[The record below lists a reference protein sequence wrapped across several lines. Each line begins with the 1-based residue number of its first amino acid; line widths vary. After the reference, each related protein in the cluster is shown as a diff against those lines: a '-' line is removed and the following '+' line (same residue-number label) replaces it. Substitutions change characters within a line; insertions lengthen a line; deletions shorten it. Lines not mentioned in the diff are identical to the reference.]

1 LSFTKATFATYVE
14 NKKINCGIINFEEAE
29 DSNSKIIKANRIVG
43 GWVAEE
49 HSFPFMVAVERL
61 TSSSKVFA
69 CGATLIQPEPGNGT
83 KIVLTAAH
91 CIFSQI
97 MKGAVHP
104 QNFVVSA
111 GIHNLYKQNEE
122 KNRQTVRVRNYLCHD
137 FSFAKQRNDIALLFL
152 DDWIIYNK
160 HILPI
165 CTAKADQAVPDDS
178 ICFTAGWGK
187 TESAHVSDVLRI
199 VDVTF
204 FPEQTCITNPSSP
217 FDKETMICTA
227 GYPRKSGTCMGD
239 SGGPLV
245 CFVNEKFVQFGIVSW
260 GYKCGDIT
268 VFTKLSR
275 FSSWLEESMNDKE
288 NYNPPVPSFPV
299 FPSKIHAMQQM
310 KASFPPLWTFRK
322 PAYLIPNSPSIS
334 RILYAMSFIII
345 ISVILFEIS
354 SAMCVEIDCGL
365 ITVEQSPK
373 NRNENSNRII
383 GGWTAEPHTFP
394 WIVKLEKV
402 QNFQRKFL
410 CGGTLIQP
418 KKSNGTNFVLTAAHC
433 TGSLIL
439 NQHFHPHELLA
450 TVGIHD
456 ELKINNP
463 HERTVRVKSYL
474 HHNYNGKTLKND
486 IALLLL
492 DEWITYNEHVL
503 PICLA
508 KYEEQPLT
516 NSICFSAGWGK
527 TEDNLP
533 SKELRIVDLVF
544 QSKEVCMPY
553 SHSLFDEKTMLCTT
567 GQNNKSGVCMG
578 DSGGPLVCY
587 YKNKF
592 VQFGVVSWGY
602 QCGEISVFTKVSHY
616 FHWLKNVMQNPATFP
631 NIIHQ
636 PMPATN
642 FHSATYPTIFPSFPS
657 LWIPFRPLFPISVA
671 DRLLEFLEYKLPHIR
686 KSKLPHSNTLFRK
699 HSKVFFSLSSRCFS
713 RKSMK
718 KASDRALDSAVYMWS
733 LQKRALDQPISI
745 GVDFRKYIASTNRD
759 PQKPSVRIIGSSP
772 DPTNEIVE
780 PIRNR
785 AHCLGLK
792 WEHSWSNCSLFWCPL
807 HFGRYSLILA
817 RGCLSFLCTACLHHA
832 RDYLSN
838 SMLNE
843 SAKFI
848 KHRNDNIIQ
857 SPEDKRSY
865 RGLEL
870 NNGLKVLLISDP
882 KTDKAAAS
890 LDVSAGHMMDP
901 WNMPGLAHFCE
912 HMLFLGTKK
921 YPKDNEYQSYLVAH
935 GGNSNAYTSTD
946 HTNYHFDVAPEFLG
960 GALDRFAQFFIE
972 PLFTVNATEREVNAV
987 DSEMRGNLQSDSWR
1001 DYQLERHLS
1010 NPKHD
1015 YNKFGTGTRKTLLDD
1030 VLARGDD
1037 PREALL
1043 QFYQNHYSANL
1054 MALCIMG
1061 KESLDELQA
1070 AYVPTFASIENKK
1083 LEKIVWK
1090 EHPYTATELGY
1101 RVNVVPVKD
1110 LRSINFCFPLP
1121 DLQEYYTSNPG
1132 HYIGH
1137 LLGHEASGSLL
1148 SELKKH
1154 GWVNTLTAGPRTAAR
1169 GFWFFNIDVEV
1180 TESGLRHVDD
1190 IAQLVF
1196 EYISLVR
1203 NEGVQEWIHRE
1214 CENLNKIEFRFKDKE
1229 QPMNLTT
1236 YLASALQL
1244 YPMEDVMFGPY
1255 RMDHYKPELVY
1266 MVLDQLRPDNMLM
1279 TVTSKSFCN
1288 AVNSA
1293 EPWYGTCYRKKPLG
1307 KEFLERCQGNG
1318 GADGSSKFKLP
1329 DPNAFIPTDFTLA
1342 DCTQP
1347 TKLPRLL
1354 TGEPGDEDPMARVW
1368 YKKDDEFL
1376 TPKTVVR
1383 LLLRSPLT
1391 NSSPGRMVE
1400 AHLYSELVFDALNEH
1415 AYNAM
1420 LAGLKY
1426 SVVSTLDGMQIN
1438 VSGYSEKL
1446 PVLLSSIVDKMLSL
1460 KVEPTTFDRLKE
1472 RFIRRLRNFDMEP
1485 PYQQSMY
1492 YSTLLLSDRTWSK
1505 KELLREAVGLKI
1517 EMIDDFKRILFSEMH
1532 IEALVFG
1539 NASEQN
1545 ARDILNQTKS
1555 AILEK
1560 MHPKPLLA
1568 SQVTRNREVK
1578 LQKGKTFV
1586 FEAQN
1591 TVHPNS
1597 AIEIILQVGLQESR
1611 LNMLLELLV
1620 QILNEPCFHQL
1631 RTVEQ
1636 LGYIVFGGLR
1646 RANDTQGLHII
1657 VQSEESPA
1665 YLDERIEAFLFQL
1678 LVSEDIKNM
1687 PSEEF
1692 EEHRAAL
1699 TSKRLEKPKKL
1710 VSAASK
1716 CWSEISSEQ
1725 YNFERDEKEVNILQ
1739 TITKEELIEF
1749 YKQHIAADAPKRR
1762 KLSTQ
1767 VYSNNFEIN
1776 SIRTKRSVVE
1786 DQGKLE
1792 KIKNLIDFK
1801 KNLPLFPRM
1810 KPEMEVPQIGVL
1822 STEGI

>member
-1 LSFTKATFATYVE
+1 MREIENRDIRNHFIKIMLLATYVKNE
-14 NKKINCGIINFEEAE
+14 KINCGIINFEEA
-29 DSNSKIIKANRIVG
+29 DSKIIKANRIVG

-97 MKGAVHP
+97 MNGAVHP

-122 KNRQTVRVRNYLCHD
+122 NRQTVRVRNYLCHD
-137 FSFAKQRNDIALLFL
+137 FSFSTQRNDIALLFL

-187 TESAHVSDVLRI
+187 TESAHLSDVLRI

-204 FPEQTCITNPSSP
+204 YPEQTCTNNPSSP
-217 FDKETMICTA
+217 FDKKTMICTA
-227 GYPRKSGTCMGD
+227 GYPKKSGTCMGD

-245 CFVNEKFVQFGIVSW
+245 CFVDEKFVQFGIVSW
-260 GYKCGDIT
+260 GYRCGDIA
-268 VFTKLSR
+268 VFTKLSQ

-288 NYNPPVPSFPV
+288 NHNPPVLSFPV

-310 KASFPPLWTFRK
+310 KASFPLLWTFQK
-322 PAYLIPNSPSIS
+322 PAHFILNSPSIS
-334 RILYAMSFIII
+334 RILYVKVMPFIVI
-345 ISVILFEIS
+345 ISVMLFEIS
-354 SAMCVEIDCGL
+354 SVMCVEIDCGL
-365 ITVEQSPK
+365 ITVEHSPK
-373 NRNENSNRII
+373 NRNKNSNRIT

-394 WIVKLEKV
+394 WIVKLEKIE
-402 QNFQRKFL
+402 NFQRKFL

-439 NQHFHPHELLA
+439 NQHFRPHELLA

-463 HERTVRVKSYL
+463 HERTVRVRSYL
-474 HHNYNGKTLKND
+474 HNNYNKKTLKND

-492 DEWITYNEHVL
+492 DEWITYNDHVL

-553 SHSLFDEKTMLCTT
+553 PHSLFDRKTMLCTI

-616 FHWLKNVMQNPATFP
+616 FYWLKNIMENPEKFP

-636 PMPATN
+636 PMPKTN
-642 FHSATYPTIFPSFPS
+642 FHIASYPTVFSPFPS
-657 LWIPFRPLFPISVA
+657 LWIPFRPSFPI
-671 DRLLEFLEYKLPHIR
+671 
-686 KSKLPHSNTLFRK
+686 LPHSNTLFRK
-699 HSKVFFSLSSRCFS
+699 HSKVFFSLSR
-713 RKSMK
+713 SM
-718 KASDRALDSAVYMWS
+718 
-733 LQKRALDQPISI
+733 
-745 GVDFRKYIASTNRD
+745 
-759 PQKPSVRIIGSSP
+759 
-772 DPTNEIVE
+772 
-780 PIRNR
+780 
-785 AHCLGLK
+785 
-792 WEHSWSNCSLFWCPL
+792 
-807 HFGRYSLILA
+807 
-817 RGCLSFLCTACLHHA
+817 
-832 RDYLSN
+832 

-848 KHRNDNIIQ
+848 KHRNDNLIK

-882 KTDKAAAS
+882 TADKAAAS

-901 WNMPGLAHFCE
+901 SDMPGLAHFCE

-946 HTNYHFDVAPEFLG
+946 HTNYHFDVTPEFLG

-972 PLFTVNATEREVNAV
+972 PLFTVDATEREVNAV

-1030 VLARGDD
+1030 VLSRGED

-1043 QFYQNHYSANL
+1043 KFYQNHYSANL

-1090 EHPYTATELGY
+1090 EHPFTAKELGF
-1101 RVNVVPVKD
+1101 RVDVVPVKD

-1121 DLQEYYTSNPG
+1121 DLHEHYTSNPG

-1137 LLGHEASGSLL
+1137 LLGHEASG
-1148 SELKKH
+1148 
-1154 GWVNTLTAGPRTAAR
+1154 
-1169 GFWFFNIDVEV
+1169 I
-1180 TESGLRHVDD
+1180 TESGLEHVDD

-1203 NEGVQEWIHRE
+1203 TEGVQEWIHRE
-1214 CENLNKIEFRFKDKE
+1214 CEDLNKIEFRFKDKE

-1244 YPMEDVMFGPY
+1244 YPMQDVMFGPF
-1255 RMDHYKPELVY
+1255 RMDQYRPELVH

-1279 TVTSKSFCN
+1279 TVTSKSFDN
-1288 AVNSA
+1288 VVDSV
-1293 EPWYGTCYRKKPLG
+1293 EPWYGTRYRKQPLDG
-1307 KEFLERCQGNG
+1307 QFLQRCHCSG
-1318 GADGSSKFKLP
+1318 GGSSKFKLP
-1329 DPNAFIPTDFTLA
+1329 DRNAFIPTDFTLA
-1342 DCTQP
+1342 NCAQQ

-1354 TGEPGDEDPMARVW
+1354 TGEQGDEDPMARVW

-1383 LLLRSPLT
+1383 LLMRSPLA

-1400 AHLYSELVFDALNEH
+1400 AQLYSELVFDALNEH

-1426 SVVSTLDGMQIN
+1426 SVVSTTIGMQVS

-1446 PVLLSSIVDKMLSL
+1446 PVLLSSIIDKMLSL
-1460 KVEPTTFDRLKE
+1460 EVEPSTFDRLKE
-1472 RFIRRLRNFDMEP
+1472 RFIRRLRNFDMES
-1485 PYQQSMY
+1485 PYQHSMY
-1492 YSTLLLSDRTWSK
+1492 YSTLLLSDRIWSK
-1505 KELLREAVGLKI
+1505 KELLREAIDLKI
-1517 EMIDDFKRILFSEMH
+1517 EMIDEFKRELFKEMH

-1545 ARDILNQTKS
+1545 ARDILSQTRN
-1555 AILEK
+1555 AILQK
-1560 MHPKPLLA
+1560 MQPKPLLA
-1568 SQVTRNREVK
+1568 SQVVRNREVK
-1578 LQKGKTFV
+1578 LPKGKTFV
-1586 FEAQN
+1586 FEEQN

-1597 AIEIILQVGLQESR
+1597 AIEMVLQVGLQESR

-1646 RANDTQGLHII
+1646 RANDTQALHII
-1657 VQSEESPA
+1657 VQSEKSPT
-1665 YLDERIEAFLFQL
+1665 YLDERIEAFLSQL
-1678 LVSEDIKNM
+1678 LEDIKNM

-1699 TSKRLEKPKKL
+1699 TAKRLEKPKKL

-1716 CWSEISSEQ
+1716 VWSEISSEQ
-1725 YNFERDEKEVNILQ
+1725 YNFERDQKEVDILK

-1749 YKQHIAADAPKRR
+1749 YKQHIVADAPKRR

-1767 VYSNNFEIN
+1767 IYSKTFEIS
-1776 SIRTKRSVVE
+1776 SIRAKRSVE
-1786 DQGKLE
+1786 DQTGKVE
-1792 KIKNLIDFK
+1792 KIKNLSDFK
-1801 KNLPLFPRM
+1801 NNLPLFPRM

-1822 STEGI
+1822 PTEGI

>member
-1 LSFTKATFATYVE
+1 ML
-14 NKKINCGIINFEEAE
+14 INHAL
-29 DSNSKIIKANRIVG
+29 KYT
-43 GWVAEE
+43 E
-49 HSFPFMVAVERL
+49 H
-61 TSSSKVFA
+61 
-69 CGATLIQPEPGNGT
+69 
-83 KIVLTAAH
+83 
-91 CIFSQI
+91 
-97 MKGAVHP
+97 
-104 QNFVVSA
+104 
-111 GIHNLYKQNEE
+111 
-122 KNRQTVRVRNYLCHD
+122 
-137 FSFAKQRNDIALLFL
+137 
-152 DDWIIYNK
+152 
-160 HILPI
+160 
-165 CTAKADQAVPDDS
+165 
-178 ICFTAGWGK
+178 
-187 TESAHVSDVLRI
+187 
-199 VDVTF
+199 
-204 FPEQTCITNPSSP
+204 
-217 FDKETMICTA
+217 
-227 GYPRKSGTCMGD
+227 
-239 SGGPLV
+239 
-245 CFVNEKFVQFGIVSW
+245 
-260 GYKCGDIT
+260 
-268 VFTKLSR
+268 
-275 FSSWLEESMNDKE
+275 
-288 NYNPPVPSFPV
+288 
-299 FPSKIHAMQQM
+299 
-310 KASFPPLWTFRK
+310 
-322 PAYLIPNSPSIS
+322 
-334 RILYAMSFIII
+334 
-345 ISVILFEIS
+345 
-354 SAMCVEIDCGL
+354 
-365 ITVEQSPK
+365 
-373 NRNENSNRII
+373 
-383 GGWTAEPHTFP
+383 
-394 WIVKLEKV
+394 
-402 QNFQRKFL
+402 
-410 CGGTLIQP
+410 
-418 KKSNGTNFVLTAAHC
+418 
-433 TGSLIL
+433 
-439 NQHFHPHELLA
+439 
-450 TVGIHD
+450 
-456 ELKINNP
+456 
-463 HERTVRVKSYL
+463 
-474 HHNYNGKTLKND
+474 
-486 IALLLL
+486 
-492 DEWITYNEHVL
+492 
-503 PICLA
+503 
-508 KYEEQPLT
+508 
-516 NSICFSAGWGK
+516 
-527 TEDNLP
+527 
-533 SKELRIVDLVF
+533 
-544 QSKEVCMPY
+544 
-553 SHSLFDEKTMLCTT
+553 
-567 GQNNKSGVCMG
+567 
-578 DSGGPLVCY
+578 
-587 YKNKF
+587 
-592 VQFGVVSWGY
+592 
-602 QCGEISVFTKVSHY
+602 
-616 FHWLKNVMQNPATFP
+616 
-631 NIIHQ
+631 
-636 PMPATN
+636 
-642 FHSATYPTIFPSFPS
+642 
-657 LWIPFRPLFPISVA
+657 SVA

-759 PQKPSVRIIGSSP
+759 PQKSSVRIIGSSP

-832 RDYLSN
+832 RHYLSLITSKECYDACNFPLVSECINRLLYASCMRMFVINISN

-890 LDVSAGHMMDP
+890 LDVSAGDFAFIFVDHFVLDSLFRNLLGHMMDP

-912 HMLFLGTKK
+912 HMLFLGTKKVLTLYK

-1180 TESGLRHVDD
+1180 TELGLRHVDD

-1505 KELLREAVGLKI
+1505 KELLREAVDLKI

-1597 AIEIILQVGLQESR
+1597 AIEIIFQVGLQESR

-1665 YLDERIEAFLFQL
+1665 YLDERIEAFLSQL
-1678 LVSEDIKNM
+1678 LEDIKNM

>member
-1 LSFTKATFATYVE
+1 
-14 NKKINCGIINFEEAE
+14 
-29 DSNSKIIKANRIVG
+29 
-43 GWVAEE
+43 
-49 HSFPFMVAVERL
+49 MVAVERM

-97 MKGAVHP
+97 MNGAVHP

-111 GIHNLYKQNEE
+111 GVHNLYKQNEE
-122 KNRQTVRVRNYLCHD
+122 NRQTVRVRNYLCHD
-137 FSFAKQRNDIALLFL
+137 FSFSTQRNDIALLFL

-187 TESAHVSDVLRI
+187 TESAHLSDVLRI
-199 VDVTF
+199 VDVSF
-204 FPEQTCITNPSSP
+204 YPEQTCITNPSSP

-227 GYPRKSGTCMGD
+227 GYPKKSGTCMGD

-245 CFVNEKFVQFGIVSW
+245 CFVDEKFVQFGIVSW
-260 GYKCGDIT
+260 GYRCGDIA
-268 VFTKLSR
+268 VFTKLSQ

-288 NYNPPVPSFPV
+288 NYNLPVPNLRV
-299 FPSKIHAMQQM
+299 FPSKAHAMQQM
-310 KASFPPLWTFRK
+310 KASFP
-322 PAYLIPNSPSIS
+322 
-334 RILYAMSFIII
+334 
-345 ISVILFEIS
+345 
-354 SAMCVEIDCGL
+354 
-365 ITVEQSPK
+365 
-373 NRNENSNRII
+373 
-383 GGWTAEPHTFP
+383 
-394 WIVKLEKV
+394 
-402 QNFQRKFL
+402 
-410 CGGTLIQP
+410 
-418 KKSNGTNFVLTAAHC
+418 
-433 TGSLIL
+433 L
-439 NQHFHPHELLA
+439 NQHFRPHELLA

-474 HHNYNGKTLKND
+474 HNNYNEKTLKND

-492 DEWITYNEHVL
+492 DEWITYNDHVL

-508 KYEEQPLT
+508 KYEEQPPT

-544 QSKEVCMPY
+544 QSKEVCMLYP
-553 SHSLFDEKTMLCTT
+553 HSLFDWKTMLCTI
-567 GQNNKSGVCMG
+567 GQNNKSGG

-587 YKNKF
+587 YKNK
-592 VQFGVVSWGY
+592 
-602 QCGEISVFTKVSHY
+602 
-616 FHWLKNVMQNPATFP
+616 
-631 NIIHQ
+631 
-636 PMPATN
+636 
-642 FHSATYPTIFPSFPS
+642 
-657 LWIPFRPLFPISVA
+657 
-671 DRLLEFLEYKLPHIR
+671 
-686 KSKLPHSNTLFRK
+686 
-699 HSKVFFSLSSRCFS
+699 
-713 RKSMK
+713 SM
-718 KASDRALDSAVYMWS
+718 
-733 LQKRALDQPISI
+733 
-745 GVDFRKYIASTNRD
+745 
-759 PQKPSVRIIGSSP
+759 
-772 DPTNEIVE
+772 
-780 PIRNR
+780 
-785 AHCLGLK
+785 
-792 WEHSWSNCSLFWCPL
+792 
-807 HFGRYSLILA
+807 
-817 RGCLSFLCTACLHHA
+817 
-832 RDYLSN
+832 

-848 KHRNDNIIQ
+848 KHRNDNLIK

-882 KTDKAAAS
+882 TADKAAAS

-901 WNMPGLAHFCE
+901 SNMPGLAHFCE

-946 HTNYHFDVAPEFLG
+946 HTNYHFDVTPEFLG

-972 PLFTVNATEREVNAV
+972 PLFTIDATEREVNAV

-1001 DYQLERHLS
+1001 DHQLERHLS

-1030 VLARGDD
+1030 VLSRGED

-1043 QFYQNHYSANL
+1043 KFYQNHYSANL

-1090 EHPYTATELGY
+1090 EHPYTAKELGF
-1101 RVNVVPVKD
+1101 RVDVVPVKD

-1121 DLQEYYTSNPG
+1121 DLQEHYSSNPG

-1137 LLGHEASGSLL
+1137 LLGHEASGSL
-1148 SELKKH
+1148 E
-1154 GWVNTLTAGPRTAAR
+1154 
-1169 GFWFFNIDVEV
+1169 
-1180 TESGLRHVDD
+1180 HVDD

-1196 EYISLVR
+1196 EYINLVR
-1203 NEGVQEWIHRE
+1203 TEGVQEWIHRE
-1214 CENLNKIEFRFKDKE
+1214 CEDLNKIEFRFKDKE

-1244 YPMEDVMFGPY
+1244 YPMQDVMFGPY
-1255 RMDHYKPELVY
+1255 RMDQYRPELVH

-1279 TVTSKSFCN
+1279 TVTSKSFEN
-1288 AVNSA
+1288 VVDSV
-1293 EPWYGTCYRKKPLG
+1293 EPWYGTSYRKQPLDG
-1307 KEFLERCQGNG
+1307 QFLQRCNCSSG
-1318 GADGSSKFKLP
+1318 GSSKFKLP
-1329 DPNAFIPTDFTLA
+1329 DRNAFIPTDFSLA
-1342 DCTQP
+1342 DCAQQ

-1354 TGEPGDEDPMARVW
+1354 TGEQGDEDPMARVW

-1400 AHLYSELVFDALNEH
+1400 AQLYSELVFDALNEH

-1426 SVVSTLDGMQIN
+1426 SVVSTTIGMQVS

-1446 PVLLSSIVDKMLSL
+1446 PVLLSSIIDKMLSL
-1460 KVEPTTFDRLKE
+1460 EVEPSTFDRLKE
-1472 RFIRRLRNFDMEP
+1472 RFIRRLRNFDMES
-1485 PYQQSMY
+1485 PYQHSMY
-1492 YSTLLLSDRTWSK
+1492 YSTLLLSDRIWSK
-1505 KELLREAVGLKI
+1505 KELLREAIGLKI
-1517 EMIDDFKRILFSEMH
+1517 EMIDEFKRELFSEMH

-1545 ARDILNQTKS
+1545 ARDILSQTRS
-1555 AILEK
+1555 AILQK
-1560 MHPKPLLA
+1560 MQPKPLLA
-1568 SQVTRNREVK
+1568 SQVVRNREVK
-1578 LQKGKTFV
+1578 LPKGKTFV

-1597 AIEIILQVGLQESR
+1597 AIEMILQVGLQESR

-1646 RANDTQGLHII
+1646 RANDTQALHII
-1657 VQSEESPA
+1657 VQSEKSPA
-1665 YLDERIEAFLFQL
+1665 YLDERIEAFLSQL
-1678 LVSEDIKNM
+1678 LEDIKNM

-1699 TSKRLEKPKKL
+1699 TAKRLEKPKKL
-1710 VSAASK
+1710 VSAAAK
-1716 CWSEISSEQ
+1716 VWSEISSEQ
-1725 YNFERDEKEVNILQ
+1725 YNFERDQKEVDILK
-1739 TITKEELIEF
+1739 TITKEELIDF
-1749 YKQHIAADAPKRR
+1749 YKQHIVSDAPKRR

-1767 VYSNNFEIN
+1767 IYSKTFEIN
-1776 SIRTKRSVVE
+1776 SIRAKRSVE
-1786 DQGKLE
+1786 DQTGKVE
-1792 KIKNLIDFK
+1792 KIKNLSDFK
-1801 KNLPLFPRM
+1801 NNLPLFPRI

-1822 STEGI
+1822 PTEGI

>member
-1 LSFTKATFATYVE
+1 
-14 NKKINCGIINFEEAE
+14 
-29 DSNSKIIKANRIVG
+29 
-43 GWVAEE
+43 
-49 HSFPFMVAVERL
+49 
-61 TSSSKVFA
+61 
-69 CGATLIQPEPGNGT
+69 
-83 KIVLTAAH
+83 
-91 CIFSQI
+91 
-97 MKGAVHP
+97 
-104 QNFVVSA
+104 
-111 GIHNLYKQNEE
+111 
-122 KNRQTVRVRNYLCHD
+122 
-137 FSFAKQRNDIALLFL
+137 
-152 DDWIIYNK
+152 
-160 HILPI
+160 
-165 CTAKADQAVPDDS
+165 
-178 ICFTAGWGK
+178 
-187 TESAHVSDVLRI
+187 
-199 VDVTF
+199 
-204 FPEQTCITNPSSP
+204 
-217 FDKETMICTA
+217 
-227 GYPRKSGTCMGD
+227 
-239 SGGPLV
+239 
-245 CFVNEKFVQFGIVSW
+245 
-260 GYKCGDIT
+260 
-268 VFTKLSR
+268 
-275 FSSWLEESMNDKE
+275 
-288 NYNPPVPSFPV
+288 
-299 FPSKIHAMQQM
+299 
-310 KASFPPLWTFRK
+310 
-322 PAYLIPNSPSIS
+322 
-334 RILYAMSFIII
+334 
-345 ISVILFEIS
+345 
-354 SAMCVEIDCGL
+354 MCVEIDCGL
-365 ITVEQSPK
+365 ITVEHSPK
-373 NRNENSNRII
+373 NRNKNSNRII

-394 WIVKLEKV
+394 WIVKLEKI

-433 TGSLIL
+433 TGSFIL
-439 NQHFHPHELLA
+439 NQHFRPHELLA

-474 HHNYNGKTLKND
+474 HNNYNEKTLKND

-492 DEWITYNEHVL
+492 DEWITYNDHVL

-508 KYEEQPLT
+508 KYEEQPPT

-544 QSKEVCMPY
+544 QSKEVCMLYP
-553 SHSLFDEKTMLCTT
+553 HSLFDWKTMLCTI
-567 GQNNKSGVCMG
+567 GQNNKSGVCLG

-616 FHWLKNVMQNPATFP
+616 FHWLKNIMENPENFP

-636 PMPATN
+636 PMSITN
-642 FHSATYPTIFPSFPS
+642 IPIASYPTVFSPFPS
-657 LWIPFRPLFPISVA
+657 LWIPFRPLFPIS
-671 DRLLEFLEYKLPHIR
+671 
-686 KSKLPHSNTLFRK
+686 
-699 HSKVFFSLSSRCFS
+699 
-713 RKSMK
+713 M
-718 KASDRALDSAVYMWS
+718 
-733 LQKRALDQPISI
+733 
-745 GVDFRKYIASTNRD
+745 
-759 PQKPSVRIIGSSP
+759 
-772 DPTNEIVE
+772 
-780 PIRNR
+780 
-785 AHCLGLK
+785 
-792 WEHSWSNCSLFWCPL
+792 
-807 HFGRYSLILA
+807 
-817 RGCLSFLCTACLHHA
+817 
-832 RDYLSN
+832 

-848 KHRNDNIIQ
+848 KHRNDNLIK

-882 KTDKAAAS
+882 TADKAAAS

-901 WNMPGLAHFCE
+901 SNMPGLAHFCE

-946 HTNYHFDVAPEFLG
+946 HTNYHFDVTPEFLG

-972 PLFTVNATEREVNAV
+972 PLFTVDATEREVNAV

-1001 DYQLERHLS
+1001 DHQLERHLS

-1030 VLARGDD
+1030 VLSRGED

-1043 QFYQNHYSANL
+1043 KFYQNHYSANL

-1090 EHPYTATELGY
+1090 EHPYTAKELGF
-1101 RVNVVPVKD
+1101 RVDVVPVKD

-1121 DLQEYYTSNPG
+1121 DLQEHYSSNPG

-1169 GFWFFNIDVEV
+1169 GFWFFSIDVEV
-1180 TESGLRHVDD
+1180 TESGLEHVDD

-1196 EYISLVR
+1196 EYINLVR
-1203 NEGVQEWIHRE
+1203 TEGVQEWIHRE
-1214 CENLNKIEFRFKDKE
+1214 CEDLNKIEFRFKDKE

-1244 YPMEDVMFGPY
+1244 YPMQDVMFGPY
-1255 RMDHYKPELVY
+1255 RMDQYRPELVH

-1279 TVTSKSFCN
+1279 TVTSKSFEN
-1288 AVNSA
+1288 VVDSV
-1293 EPWYGTCYRKKPLG
+1293 EPWYGTSYRKQPLDG
-1307 KEFLERCQGNG
+1307 QFLQRCNCSSG
-1318 GADGSSKFKLP
+1318 GSSKFKLP
-1329 DPNAFIPTDFTLA
+1329 DRNAFIPTDFSLA
-1342 DCTQP
+1342 DCAQQ

-1354 TGEPGDEDPMARVW
+1354 TGEQGDEDPMARVW

-1400 AHLYSELVFDALNEH
+1400 AQLYSELVFDALNEH

-1426 SVVSTLDGMQIN
+1426 SVVSTTIGMQVS

-1446 PVLLSSIVDKMLSL
+1446 PVLLSSIIDKMLSL
-1460 KVEPTTFDRLKE
+1460 EVEPSTFDRLKE
-1472 RFIRRLRNFDMEP
+1472 RFIRRLRNFDMES
-1485 PYQQSMY
+1485 PYQHSMY
-1492 YSTLLLSDRTWSK
+1492 YSTLLLSDRIWSK
-1505 KELLREAVGLKI
+1505 KELLREAIGLKI
-1517 EMIDDFKRILFSEMH
+1517 EMIDEFKRELFSEMH

-1545 ARDILNQTKS
+1545 ARDILSQTRS
-1555 AILEK
+1555 AILQK
-1560 MHPKPLLA
+1560 MQPKPLLA
-1568 SQVTRNREVK
+1568 SQVVRNREVK
-1578 LQKGKTFV
+1578 LPKGKTFV

-1597 AIEIILQVGLQESR
+1597 AIEMILQVGLQESR

-1646 RANDTQGLHII
+1646 RANDTQALHII
-1657 VQSEESPA
+1657 VQSEKSPA
-1665 YLDERIEAFLFQL
+1665 YLDERIEAFLSQL

-1699 TSKRLEKPKKL
+1699 TAKRLEKPKKL
-1710 VSAASK
+1710 VSAAAK
-1716 CWSEISSEQ
+1716 VWSEISSEQ
-1725 YNFERDEKEVNILQ
+1725 YSFERDQKEVDILK
-1739 TITKEELIEF
+1739 TITKEELIDF
-1749 YKQHIAADAPKRR
+1749 YKQHIVSDAPKRR

-1767 VYSNNFEIN
+1767 IYSKTFEIN
-1776 SIRTKRSVVE
+1776 SIRAKRSVE
-1786 DQGKLE
+1786 DQTGKVE
-1792 KIKNLIDFK
+1792 KIKNLSDFK
-1801 KNLPLFPRM
+1801 NNLPLFPRI

-1822 STEGI
+1822 PTEGI

>member
-1 LSFTKATFATYVE
+1 MREIENRDIRNHFIKIMLLATYVKNE
-14 NKKINCGIINFEEAE
+14 KINCGIINFEEA
-29 DSNSKIIKANRIVG
+29 DSKIIKANRIVG

-97 MKGAVHP
+97 MNGAVHP

-122 KNRQTVRVRNYLCHD
+122 NRQTVRVRNYLCHD
-137 FSFAKQRNDIALLFL
+137 FSFSTQRNDIALLFL

-187 TESAHVSDVLRI
+187 TESAHLSDVLRI

-204 FPEQTCITNPSSP
+204 YPEQTCTNNPSSP
-217 FDKETMICTA
+217 FDKKTMICTA
-227 GYPRKSGTCMGD
+227 GYPKKSGTCMGD

-245 CFVNEKFVQFGIVSW
+245 CFVDEKFVQFGIVSW
-260 GYKCGDIT
+260 GYRCGDIA
-268 VFTKLSR
+268 VFTKLSQ

-288 NYNPPVPSFPV
+288 NHNPPVLSFPV

-310 KASFPPLWTFRK
+310 KASFPLLWTFQK
-322 PAYLIPNSPSIS
+322 PAHFILNSPSIS
-334 RILYAMSFIII
+334 RILYVKVMPFIVI
-345 ISVILFEIS
+345 ISVMLFEIS
-354 SAMCVEIDCGL
+354 SVMCVEIDCGL
-365 ITVEQSPK
+365 ITVEHSPK
-373 NRNENSNRII
+373 NRNKNSNRIT

-394 WIVKLEKV
+394 WIVKLEKIE
-402 QNFQRKFL
+402 NFQRKFL

-439 NQHFHPHELLA
+439 NQHFRPHELLA

-463 HERTVRVKSYL
+463 HERTVRVRSYL
-474 HHNYNGKTLKND
+474 HNNYNKKTLKND

-492 DEWITYNEHVL
+492 DEWITYNDHVL

-553 SHSLFDEKTMLCTT
+553 PHSLFDRKTMLCTI

-616 FHWLKNVMQNPATFP
+616 FYWLKNIMENPEKFP

-636 PMPATN
+636 PMPKTN
-642 FHSATYPTIFPSFPS
+642 FHIASYPTVFSPFPS
-657 LWIPFRPLFPISVA
+657 LWIPFRPSFPI
-671 DRLLEFLEYKLPHIR
+671 
-686 KSKLPHSNTLFRK
+686 LPHSNTLFRK
-699 HSKVFFSLSSRCFS
+699 HSKVFFSLSR
-713 RKSMK
+713 SM
-718 KASDRALDSAVYMWS
+718 
-733 LQKRALDQPISI
+733 
-745 GVDFRKYIASTNRD
+745 
-759 PQKPSVRIIGSSP
+759 
-772 DPTNEIVE
+772 
-780 PIRNR
+780 
-785 AHCLGLK
+785 
-792 WEHSWSNCSLFWCPL
+792 
-807 HFGRYSLILA
+807 
-817 RGCLSFLCTACLHHA
+817 
-832 RDYLSN
+832 

-848 KHRNDNIIQ
+848 KHRNDNLIK

-882 KTDKAAAS
+882 TADKAAAS

-901 WNMPGLAHFCE
+901 SDMPGLAHFCE

-946 HTNYHFDVAPEFLG
+946 HTNYHFDVTPEFLG

-972 PLFTVNATEREVNAV
+972 PLFTVDATEREVNAV

-1030 VLARGDD
+1030 VLSRGED

-1043 QFYQNHYSANL
+1043 KFYQNHYSANL

-1090 EHPYTATELGY
+1090 EHPFTAKELGF
-1101 RVNVVPVKD
+1101 RVDVVPVKD

-1121 DLQEYYTSNPG
+1121 DLHEHYTSNPG

-1169 GFWFFNIDVEV
+1169 GFWFFSIDVEV
-1180 TESGLRHVDD
+1180 TESGLEHVDD

-1203 NEGVQEWIHRE
+1203 TEGVQEWIHRE
-1214 CENLNKIEFRFKDKE
+1214 CEDLNKIEFRFKDKE

-1244 YPMEDVMFGPY
+1244 YPMQDVMFGPF
-1255 RMDHYKPELVY
+1255 RMDQYRPELVH

-1279 TVTSKSFCN
+1279 TVTSKSFDN
-1288 AVNSA
+1288 VVDSV
-1293 EPWYGTCYRKKPLG
+1293 EPWYGTRYRKQPLDG
-1307 KEFLERCQGNG
+1307 QFLQRCHCSG
-1318 GADGSSKFKLP
+1318 GGSSKFKLP
-1329 DPNAFIPTDFTLA
+1329 DRNAFIPTDFTLA
-1342 DCTQP
+1342 NCAQQ

-1354 TGEPGDEDPMARVW
+1354 TGEQGDEDPMARVW

-1383 LLLRSPLT
+1383 LLMRSPLA

-1400 AHLYSELVFDALNEH
+1400 AQLYSELVFDALNEH

-1426 SVVSTLDGMQIN
+1426 SVVSTTIGMQVS

-1446 PVLLSSIVDKMLSL
+1446 PVLLSSIIDKMLSL
-1460 KVEPTTFDRLKE
+1460 EVEPSTFDRLKE
-1472 RFIRRLRNFDMEP
+1472 RFIRRLRNFDMES
-1485 PYQQSMY
+1485 PYQHSMY
-1492 YSTLLLSDRTWSK
+1492 YSTLLLSDRIWSK
-1505 KELLREAVGLKI
+1505 KELLREAIDLKI
-1517 EMIDDFKRILFSEMH
+1517 EMIDEFKRELFKEMH

-1545 ARDILNQTKS
+1545 ARDILSQTRN
-1555 AILEK
+1555 AILQK
-1560 MHPKPLLA
+1560 MQPKPLLA
-1568 SQVTRNREVK
+1568 SQVVRNREVK
-1578 LQKGKTFV
+1578 LPKGKTFV
-1586 FEAQN
+1586 FEEQN

-1597 AIEIILQVGLQESR
+1597 AIEMVLQVGLQESR

-1646 RANDTQGLHII
+1646 RANDTQALHII
-1657 VQSEESPA
+1657 VQSEKSPT
-1665 YLDERIEAFLFQL
+1665 YLDERIEAFL
-1678 LVSEDIKNM
+1678 SH
-1687 PSEEF
+1687 EEF

-1699 TSKRLEKPKKL
+1699 TAKRLEKPKKL

-1716 CWSEISSEQ
+1716 VWSEISSEQ
-1725 YNFERDEKEVNILQ
+1725 YNFERDQKEVDILK

-1749 YKQHIAADAPKRR
+1749 YK
-1762 KLSTQ
+1762 
-1767 VYSNNFEIN
+1767 V
-1776 SIRTKRSVVE
+1776 
-1786 DQGKLE
+1786 E
-1792 KIKNLIDFK
+1792 KIKNLSDFK
-1801 KNLPLFPRM
+1801 NNLPLFPRM

-1822 STEGI
+1822 PTEGI

>member
-1 LSFTKATFATYVE
+1 MQLSFTKATFATYVE

-299 FPSKIHAMQQM
+299 FPSRIHAMQQM

-334 RILYAMSFIII
+334 RILYEFISFKNRQ
-345 ISVILFEIS
+345 IS

-365 ITVEQSPK
+365 ITVDQSPK

-553 SHSLFDEKTMLCTT
+553 SHSLFDGKTMLCTT

-636 PMPATN
+636 PMPETN

-657 LWIPFRPLFPISVA
+657 LWIPFRPLFPI
-671 DRLLEFLEYKLPHIR
+671 
-686 KSKLPHSNTLFRK
+686 LPHSNTLFRK
-699 HSKVFFSLSSRCFS
+699 HSKVFFSLSR
-713 RKSMK
+713 
-718 KASDRALDSAVYMWS
+718 
-733 LQKRALDQPISI
+733 
-745 GVDFRKYIASTNRD
+745 
-759 PQKPSVRIIGSSP
+759 
-772 DPTNEIVE
+772 
-780 PIRNR
+780 
-785 AHCLGLK
+785 
-792 WEHSWSNCSLFWCPL
+792 
-807 HFGRYSLILA
+807 
-817 RGCLSFLCTACLHHA
+817 
-832 RDYLSN
+832 SN

-1180 TESGLRHVDD
+1180 TELGLRHVDD

-1597 AIEIILQVGLQESR
+1597 AIEIIFQVGLQESR

-1665 YLDERIEAFLFQL
+1665 YLDERIEAFLSQL

>member
-1 LSFTKATFATYVE
+1 MYSANYTVTYVKNE
-14 NKKINCGIINFEEAE
+14 KINCGIINFEEA
-29 DSNSKIIKANRIVG
+29 DSKIIKANRIVG

-49 HSFPFMVAVERL
+49 HSFPFMVAVERM

-97 MKGAVHP
+97 MNGAVHP

-111 GIHNLYKQNEE
+111 GVHNLYKQNEE
-122 KNRQTVRVRNYLCHD
+122 NRQTVRVRNYLCHD
-137 FSFAKQRNDIALLFL
+137 FSFSTQRNDIALLFL

-187 TESAHVSDVLRI
+187 TESAHLSDVLRI
-199 VDVTF
+199 VDVSF
-204 FPEQTCITNPSSP
+204 YPEQTCITNPSSP

-227 GYPRKSGTCMGD
+227 GYPKKSGTCMGD

-245 CFVNEKFVQFGIVSW
+245 CFVDEKFVQFGIVSW
-260 GYKCGDIT
+260 GYRCGDIA
-268 VFTKLSR
+268 VFTKLSQ

-288 NYNPPVPSFPV
+288 NYNLPVPNLRV
-299 FPSKIHAMQQM
+299 FPSKAHAMQQM
-310 KASFPPLWTFRK
+310 KASFPLLWTFQK
-322 PAYLIPNSPSIS
+322 PAHLIPNNPSIS
-334 RILYAMSFIII
+334 KILYVKAMTFIII
-345 ISVILFEIS
+345 ISVMLFEIS
-354 SAMCVEIDCGL
+354 SVMCVEIDCGL
-365 ITVEQSPK
+365 ITVEHSPK
-373 NRNENSNRII
+373 NRNKNSNRII

-394 WIVKLEKV
+394 WIVKLEKI

-433 TGSLIL
+433 TGSFIL
-439 NQHFHPHELLA
+439 NQHFRPHELLA

-474 HHNYNGKTLKND
+474 HNNYNEKTLKND

-492 DEWITYNEHVL
+492 DEWITYNDHVL

-508 KYEEQPLT
+508 KYEEQPPT

-544 QSKEVCMPY
+544 QSKEVCMLYP
-553 SHSLFDEKTMLCTT
+553 HSLFDWKTMLCTI
-567 GQNNKSGVCMG
+567 GQNNKSGVCLG

-616 FHWLKNVMQNPATFP
+616 FYWLKNIMENPENFP

-636 PMPATN
+636 PMSITN
-642 FHSATYPTIFPSFPS
+642 IPIASYPTVFSPFPS
-657 LWIPFRPLFPISVA
+657 LWKLLEMLTNHVLKYTEQSITVFVPFDQTTVLRRKSSVA

-699 HSKVFFSLSSRCFS
+699 HSKVYFSLSR
-713 RKSMK
+713 SM
-718 KASDRALDSAVYMWS
+718 
-733 LQKRALDQPISI
+733 
-745 GVDFRKYIASTNRD
+745 
-759 PQKPSVRIIGSSP
+759 
-772 DPTNEIVE
+772 
-780 PIRNR
+780 
-785 AHCLGLK
+785 
-792 WEHSWSNCSLFWCPL
+792 
-807 HFGRYSLILA
+807 
-817 RGCLSFLCTACLHHA
+817 
-832 RDYLSN
+832 

-848 KHRNDNIIQ
+848 KHRNDNLIK

-882 KTDKAAAS
+882 TADKAAAS

-901 WNMPGLAHFCE
+901 SNMPGLAHFCE

-946 HTNYHFDVAPEFLG
+946 HTNYHFDVTPEFLG

-972 PLFTVNATEREVNAV
+972 PLFTVDATEREVNAV

-1001 DYQLERHLS
+1001 DHQLERHLS

-1030 VLARGDD
+1030 VLSRGED

-1043 QFYQNHYSANL
+1043 KFYQNHYSANL

-1090 EHPYTATELGY
+1090 EHPYTAKELGF
-1101 RVNVVPVKD
+1101 RVDVVPVKD

-1121 DLQEYYTSNPG
+1121 DLQEHYSSNPG

-1169 GFWFFNIDVEV
+1169 GFWFFSIDVEV
-1180 TESGLRHVDD
+1180 TESGLEHVDD

-1196 EYISLVR
+1196 EYINLVR
-1203 NEGVQEWIHRE
+1203 TEGVQEWIHRE
-1214 CENLNKIEFRFKDKE
+1214 CEDLNKIEFRFKDKE

-1244 YPMEDVMFGPY
+1244 YPMQDVMFGPY
-1255 RMDHYKPELVY
+1255 RMDQYRPELVH

-1279 TVTSKSFCN
+1279 TVTSKSFEN
-1288 AVNSA
+1288 VVDSV
-1293 EPWYGTCYRKKPLG
+1293 EPWYGTSYRKQPLDG
-1307 KEFLERCQGNG
+1307 QFLQRCNCSSG
-1318 GADGSSKFKLP
+1318 GSSKFKLP
-1329 DPNAFIPTDFTLA
+1329 DRNAFIPTDFSLA
-1342 DCTQP
+1342 DCAQQ

-1354 TGEPGDEDPMARVW
+1354 TGEQGDEDPMARVW

-1400 AHLYSELVFDALNEH
+1400 AQLYSELVFDALNEH

-1426 SVVSTLDGMQIN
+1426 SVVSTTIGMQVS

-1446 PVLLSSIVDKMLSL
+1446 PVLLSSIIDKMLSL
-1460 KVEPTTFDRLKE
+1460 EVEPSTFDRLKE
-1472 RFIRRLRNFDMEP
+1472 RFIRRLRNFDMES
-1485 PYQQSMY
+1485 PYQHSMY
-1492 YSTLLLSDRTWSK
+1492 YSTLLLSDRIWSK
-1505 KELLREAVGLKI
+1505 KELLREAIGLKI
-1517 EMIDDFKRILFSEMH
+1517 EMIDEFKRELFSEMH

-1539 NASEQN
+1539 NASEKN
-1545 ARDILNQTKS
+1545 ARDILSQTRS
-1555 AILEK
+1555 AILQK
-1560 MHPKPLLA
+1560 MQPKPLLA
-1568 SQVTRNREVK
+1568 SQVVRNREVK
-1578 LQKGKTFV
+1578 LPKGKTFV

-1597 AIEIILQVGLQESR
+1597 AIEMILQVGLQESR

-1646 RANDTQGLHII
+1646 RANDTQALHII
-1657 VQSEESPA
+1657 VQSEKSPA
-1665 YLDERIEAFLFQL
+1665 YLDERIEAFLSQL
-1678 LVSEDIKNM
+1678 LEDIKNM

-1699 TSKRLEKPKKL
+1699 TAKRLEKPKKL
-1710 VSAASK
+1710 VSAAAK
-1716 CWSEISSEQ
+1716 VWSEISSEQ
-1725 YNFERDEKEVNILQ
+1725 YNFERDQKEVDILK
-1739 TITKEELIEF
+1739 TITKEELIDF
-1749 YKQHIAADAPKRR
+1749 YK
-1762 KLSTQ
+1762 
-1767 VYSNNFEIN
+1767 V
-1776 SIRTKRSVVE
+1776 
-1786 DQGKLE
+1786 E
-1792 KIKNLIDFK
+1792 KIKNLSDFK
-1801 KNLPLFPRM
+1801 NNLPLFPRI

-1822 STEGI
+1822 PTEGI

>member
-1 LSFTKATFATYVE
+1 LKKYLNSCLKLRIDIRNHFIKMMLLATYVE
-14 NKKINCGIINFEEAE
+14 NKNINCGIINFEEAE

-122 KNRQTVRVRNYLCHD
+122 KYRQTVRVRNYLCHD

-204 FPEQTCITNPSSP
+204 FPEQTCITNPDSP

-275 FSSWLEESMNDKE
+275 FSSWLEESINDKE

-322 PAYLIPNSPSIS
+322 PAYLIPNTPLIS
-334 RILYAMSFIII
+334 RILYEFISFKNRQ
-345 ISVILFEIS
+345 IS
-354 SAMCVEIDCGL
+354 STMCVEIDCGL

-527 TEDNLP
+527 AEDNLP

-553 SHSLFDEKTMLCTT
+553 SHSLFDRKTMLCTT

-657 LWIPFRPLFPISVA
+657 LWIPFRPSFPMYEFEMLTNHVLKYTEHSVA

-699 HSKVFFSLSSRCFS
+699 HSKVFFSLSR
-713 RKSMK
+713 
-718 KASDRALDSAVYMWS
+718 
-733 LQKRALDQPISI
+733 
-745 GVDFRKYIASTNRD
+745 
-759 PQKPSVRIIGSSP
+759 
-772 DPTNEIVE
+772 
-780 PIRNR
+780 
-785 AHCLGLK
+785 
-792 WEHSWSNCSLFWCPL
+792 
-807 HFGRYSLILA
+807 
-817 RGCLSFLCTACLHHA
+817 
-832 RDYLSN
+832 SN

-972 PLFTVNATEREVNAV
+972 PLFTVDATEREVNAV

-1070 AYVPTFASIENKK
+1070 TYVPTFASIENKK

-1121 DLQEYYTSNPG
+1121 DLHEYYTSNPG

-1137 LLGHEASGSLL
+1137 LLGHEGSGSLL

-1214 CENLNKIEFRFKDKE
+1214 CEDLNKIEFRFKDKE

-1266 MVLDQLRPDNMLM
+1266 MVLDQLRPDNMVM

-1288 AVNSA
+1288 VVNSA

-1318 GADGSSKFKLP
+1318 GAAGSSKFKLP

-1342 DCTQP
+1342 DCTEP

-1400 AHLYSELVFDALNEH
+1400 AYLYSELVFDALNEH

-1460 KVEPTTFDRLKE
+1460 KVEPETFDRLKE

-1485 PYQQSMY
+1485 PYQQSLY

-1517 EMIDDFKRILFSEMH
+1517 EMIDDFKRLLFSEMH

-1560 MHPKPLLA
+1560 MEPKPLLA

-1597 AIEIILQVGLQESR
+1597 AIEMILQVGLQESR

-1657 VQSEESPA
+1657 VQSEQSPA
-1665 YLDERIEAFLFQL
+1665 YLDERIEAFLSHL
-1678 LVSEDIKNM
+1678 LEDIKNM

-1749 YKQHIAADAPKRR
+1749 YKQYIAADAPKRR

-1767 VYSNNFEIN
+1767 VYSNNFEIS
-1776 SIRTKRSVVE
+1776 SIRTKRSVLE

-1792 KIKNLIDFK
+1792 KIKNLTDFK
-1801 KNLPLFPRM
+1801 NNLPLFPRM

>member
-1 LSFTKATFATYVE
+1 MQLSFTKTTFATYVE

-61 TSSSKVFA
+61 TSSTSKVFA

-310 KASFPPLWTFRK
+310 KASFPPLWAFRK

-334 RILYAMSFIII
+334 RILYEFISFKNRQ
-345 ISVILFEIS
+345 IS

-527 TEDNLP
+527 TDDNLP

-553 SHSLFDEKTMLCTT
+553 SHSLFDGKTMLCTT

-657 LWIPFRPLFPISVA
+657 LWIPFRPLFPI
-671 DRLLEFLEYKLPHIR
+671 
-686 KSKLPHSNTLFRK
+686 
-699 HSKVFFSLSSRCFS
+699 
-713 RKSMK
+713 
-718 KASDRALDSAVYMWS
+718 
-733 LQKRALDQPISI
+733 
-745 GVDFRKYIASTNRD
+745 
-759 PQKPSVRIIGSSP
+759 
-772 DPTNEIVE
+772 
-780 PIRNR
+780 
-785 AHCLGLK
+785 
-792 WEHSWSNCSLFWCPL
+792 
-807 HFGRYSLILA
+807 
-817 RGCLSFLCTACLHHA
+817 
-832 RDYLSN
+832 
-838 SMLNE
+838 
-843 SAKFI
+843 
-848 KHRNDNIIQ
+848 
-857 SPEDKRSY
+857 
-865 RGLEL
+865 
-870 NNGLKVLLISDP
+870 
-882 KTDKAAAS
+882 
-890 LDVSAGHMMDP
+890 
-901 WNMPGLAHFCE
+901 
-912 HMLFLGTKK
+912 
-921 YPKDNEYQSYLVAH
+921 
-935 GGNSNAYTSTD
+935 
-946 HTNYHFDVAPEFLG
+946 
-960 GALDRFAQFFIE
+960 
-972 PLFTVNATEREVNAV
+972 
-987 DSEMRGNLQSDSWR
+987 
-1001 DYQLERHLS
+1001 
-1010 NPKHD
+1010 
-1015 YNKFGTGTRKTLLDD
+1015 
-1030 VLARGDD
+1030 
-1037 PREALL
+1037 
-1043 QFYQNHYSANL
+1043 
-1054 MALCIMG
+1054 
-1061 KESLDELQA
+1061 
-1070 AYVPTFASIENKK
+1070 
-1083 LEKIVWK
+1083 
-1090 EHPYTATELGY
+1090 
-1101 RVNVVPVKD
+1101 
-1110 LRSINFCFPLP
+1110 
-1121 DLQEYYTSNPG
+1121 
-1132 HYIGH
+1132 
-1137 LLGHEASGSLL
+1137 
-1148 SELKKH
+1148 
-1154 GWVNTLTAGPRTAAR
+1154 
-1169 GFWFFNIDVEV
+1169 
-1180 TESGLRHVDD
+1180 
-1190 IAQLVF
+1190 
-1196 EYISLVR
+1196 
-1203 NEGVQEWIHRE
+1203 
-1214 CENLNKIEFRFKDKE
+1214 
-1229 QPMNLTT
+1229 
-1236 YLASALQL
+1236 
-1244 YPMEDVMFGPY
+1244 
-1255 RMDHYKPELVY
+1255 
-1266 MVLDQLRPDNMLM
+1266 
-1279 TVTSKSFCN
+1279 
-1288 AVNSA
+1288 
-1293 EPWYGTCYRKKPLG
+1293 
-1307 KEFLERCQGNG
+1307 
-1318 GADGSSKFKLP
+1318 
-1329 DPNAFIPTDFTLA
+1329 IP
-1342 DCTQP
+1342 
-1347 TKLPRLL
+1347 
-1354 TGEPGDEDPMARVW
+1354 
-1368 YKKDDEFL
+1368 
-1376 TPKTVVR
+1376 
-1383 LLLRSPLT
+1383 
-1391 NSSPGRMVE
+1391 
-1400 AHLYSELVFDALNEH
+1400 
-1415 AYNAM
+1415 
-1420 LAGLKY
+1420 
-1426 SVVSTLDGMQIN
+1426 
-1438 VSGYSEKL
+1438 
-1446 PVLLSSIVDKMLSL
+1446 
-1460 KVEPTTFDRLKE
+1460 
-1472 RFIRRLRNFDMEP
+1472 
-1485 PYQQSMY
+1485 
-1492 YSTLLLSDRTWSK
+1492 YSTK
-1505 KELLREAVGLKI
+1505 VC
-1517 EMIDDFKRILFSEMH
+1517 
-1532 IEALVFG
+1532 
-1539 NASEQN
+1539 
-1545 ARDILNQTKS
+1545 
-1555 AILEK
+1555 
-1560 MHPKPLLA
+1560 
-1568 SQVTRNREVK
+1568 
-1578 LQKGKTFV
+1578 
-1586 FEAQN
+1586 
-1591 TVHPNS
+1591 
-1597 AIEIILQVGLQESR
+1597 IILTL
-1611 LNMLLELLV
+1611 
-1620 QILNEPCFHQL
+1620 
-1631 RTVEQ
+1631 
-1636 LGYIVFGGLR
+1636 
-1646 RANDTQGLHII
+1646 
-1657 VQSEESPA
+1657 
-1665 YLDERIEAFLFQL
+1665 
-1678 LVSEDIKNM
+1678 
-1687 PSEEF
+1687 
-1692 EEHRAAL
+1692 
-1699 TSKRLEKPKKL
+1699 
-1710 VSAASK
+1710 
-1716 CWSEISSEQ
+1716 
-1725 YNFERDEKEVNILQ
+1725 
-1739 TITKEELIEF
+1739 
-1749 YKQHIAADAPKRR
+1749 
-1762 KLSTQ
+1762 KLS
-1767 VYSNNFEIN
+1767 I
-1776 SIRTKRSVVE
+1776 
-1786 DQGKLE
+1786 
-1792 KIKNLIDFK
+1792 
-1801 KNLPLFPRM
+1801 LP
-1810 KPEMEVPQIGVL
+1810 
-1822 STEGI
+1822 

>member
-1 LSFTKATFATYVE
+1 MFHLRS
-14 NKKINCGIINFEEAE
+14 
-29 DSNSKIIKANRIVG
+29 
-43 GWVAEE
+43 
-49 HSFPFMVAVERL
+49 
-61 TSSSKVFA
+61 
-69 CGATLIQPEPGNGT
+69 
-83 KIVLTAAH
+83 
-91 CIFSQI
+91 
-97 MKGAVHP
+97 
-104 QNFVVSA
+104 
-111 GIHNLYKQNEE
+111 
-122 KNRQTVRVRNYLCHD
+122 
-137 FSFAKQRNDIALLFL
+137 LL
-152 DDWIIYNK
+152 
-160 HILPI
+160 
-165 CTAKADQAVPDDS
+165 
-178 ICFTAGWGK
+178 
-187 TESAHVSDVLRI
+187 R
-199 VDVTF
+199 
-204 FPEQTCITNPSSP
+204 
-217 FDKETMICTA
+217 
-227 GYPRKSGTCMGD
+227 
-239 SGGPLV
+239 
-245 CFVNEKFVQFGIVSW
+245 
-260 GYKCGDIT
+260 
-268 VFTKLSR
+268 
-275 FSSWLEESMNDKE
+275 
-288 NYNPPVPSFPV
+288 
-299 FPSKIHAMQQM
+299 
-310 KASFPPLWTFRK
+310 
-322 PAYLIPNSPSIS
+322 
-334 RILYAMSFIII
+334 
-345 ISVILFEIS
+345 
-354 SAMCVEIDCGL
+354 
-365 ITVEQSPK
+365 
-373 NRNENSNRII
+373 
-383 GGWTAEPHTFP
+383 
-394 WIVKLEKV
+394 
-402 QNFQRKFL
+402 
-410 CGGTLIQP
+410 
-418 KKSNGTNFVLTAAHC
+418 
-433 TGSLIL
+433 
-439 NQHFHPHELLA
+439 
-450 TVGIHD
+450 
-456 ELKINNP
+456 
-463 HERTVRVKSYL
+463 
-474 HHNYNGKTLKND
+474 
-486 IALLLL
+486 
-492 DEWITYNEHVL
+492 
-503 PICLA
+503 
-508 KYEEQPLT
+508 
-516 NSICFSAGWGK
+516 
-527 TEDNLP
+527 
-533 SKELRIVDLVF
+533 
-544 QSKEVCMPY
+544 
-553 SHSLFDEKTMLCTT
+553 
-567 GQNNKSGVCMG
+567 
-578 DSGGPLVCY
+578 
-587 YKNKF
+587 
-592 VQFGVVSWGY
+592 
-602 QCGEISVFTKVSHY
+602 
-616 FHWLKNVMQNPATFP
+616 
-631 NIIHQ
+631 
-636 PMPATN
+636 
-642 FHSATYPTIFPSFPS
+642 
-657 LWIPFRPLFPISVA
+657 
-671 DRLLEFLEYKLPHIR
+671 
-686 KSKLPHSNTLFRK
+686 LPHSNTLFRK
-699 HSKVFFSLSSRCFS
+699 HSKVFFSLSR
-713 RKSMK
+713 
-718 KASDRALDSAVYMWS
+718 
-733 LQKRALDQPISI
+733 
-745 GVDFRKYIASTNRD
+745 
-759 PQKPSVRIIGSSP
+759 
-772 DPTNEIVE
+772 
-780 PIRNR
+780 
-785 AHCLGLK
+785 
-792 WEHSWSNCSLFWCPL
+792 
-807 HFGRYSLILA
+807 
-817 RGCLSFLCTACLHHA
+817 
-832 RDYLSN
+832 SN

-890 LDVSAGHMMDP
+890 LDVSAGDFAFIFVDHFVLDSLFRNLLGHMMDP

-1061 KESLDELQA
+1061 KESLDELQE
-1070 AYVPTFASIENKK
+1070 AYVPTFASIENKN

-1180 TESGLRHVDD
+1180 TESGLGHVDD

-1279 TVTSKSFCN
+1279 TVTSKRFCN

-1329 DPNAFIPTDFTLA
+1329 DPNAFIPTDFTLT

-1426 SVVSTLDGMQIN
+1426 SVISTLDGMQIN

-1517 EMIDDFKRILFSEMH
+1517 EMIDDFKRMLFSEMH

-1597 AIEIILQVGLQESR
+1597 AIEMILQVGLQESR

-1665 YLDERIEAFLFQL
+1665 YLDERIEAFLSQL

-1792 KIKNLIDFK
+1792 KIKNLTDFK
-1801 KNLPLFPRM
+1801 NNLPLFPRM

>member
-1 LSFTKATFATYVE
+1 
-14 NKKINCGIINFEEAE
+14 
-29 DSNSKIIKANRIVG
+29 
-43 GWVAEE
+43 
-49 HSFPFMVAVERL
+49 MVAVERL
-61 TSSSKVFA
+61 TSSRKVFA

-97 MKGAVHP
+97 MNGAVHP

-122 KNRQTVRVRNYLCHD
+122 NRQTVRVRNYLCHD
-137 FSFAKQRNDIALLFL
+137 FSFSTQRNDIALLFL

-187 TESAHVSDVLRI
+187 TESAHLSDVLRI

-204 FPEQTCITNPSSP
+204 YPEQTCITNPSSP

-227 GYPRKSGTCMGD
+227 GYPKKSGTCMGD

-245 CFVNEKFVQFGIVSW
+245 CFVDEKFVQFGIVSW
-260 GYKCGDIT
+260 GYRCGDIA
-268 VFTKLSR
+268 VFTKLSQ

-288 NYNPPVPSFPV
+288 NHNPP
-299 FPSKIHAMQQM
+299 
-310 KASFPPLWTFRK
+310 
-322 PAYLIPNSPSIS
+322 
-334 RILYAMSFIII
+334 
-345 ISVILFEIS
+345 IS
-354 SAMCVEIDCGL
+354 SVMCVEIDCGL
-365 ITVEQSPK
+365 ITVEHSPK
-373 NRNENSNRII
+373 NINKNSNRIT

-394 WIVKLEKV
+394 WIVKLEKIE
-402 QNFQRKFL
+402 NFQRKFI

-439 NQHFHPHELLA
+439 NQDFRPHELLA

-463 HERTVRVKSYL
+463 HERTVRVRSYL
-474 HHNYNGKTLKND
+474 HNNYIEKTLKND

-492 DEWITYNEHVL
+492 DEWITYNDHVL

-527 TEDNLP
+527 TEDNLR

-544 QSKEVCMPY
+544 QSDEVCMSYPY
-553 SHSLFDEKTMLCTT
+553 SLFDRKTMLCTI

-616 FHWLKNVMQNPATFP
+616 FYWLKNIMENPEKFP

-636 PMPATN
+636 PMSKTN
-642 FHSATYPTIFPSFPS
+642 FHIASYPPVFSPFPS
-657 LWIPFRPLFPISVA
+657 LWIPFHPSFPIS
-671 DRLLEFLEYKLPHIR
+671 
-686 KSKLPHSNTLFRK
+686 
-699 HSKVFFSLSSRCFS
+699 
-713 RKSMK
+713 M
-718 KASDRALDSAVYMWS
+718 
-733 LQKRALDQPISI
+733 
-745 GVDFRKYIASTNRD
+745 
-759 PQKPSVRIIGSSP
+759 
-772 DPTNEIVE
+772 
-780 PIRNR
+780 
-785 AHCLGLK
+785 
-792 WEHSWSNCSLFWCPL
+792 
-807 HFGRYSLILA
+807 
-817 RGCLSFLCTACLHHA
+817 
-832 RDYLSN
+832 

-848 KHRNDNIIQ
+848 KHRNDNLIK

-882 KTDKAAAS
+882 TADKAAAS

-901 WNMPGLAHFCE
+901 SDMPGLAHFCE

-946 HTNYHFDVAPEFLG
+946 HTNYHFDVTPEFLG

-972 PLFTVNATEREVNAV
+972 PLFTVDATEREVNAV

-1030 VLARGDD
+1030 VLSRGED

-1043 QFYQNHYSANL
+1043 KFYQNHYSANL

-1070 AYVPTFASIENKK
+1070 AYVPTFANIENKK

-1090 EHPYTATELGY
+1090 EHPFTAKELGF
-1101 RVNVVPVKD
+1101 RVDVVPVKD

-1121 DLQEYYTSNPG
+1121 DLHEHYTSNPG

-1169 GFWFFNIDVEV
+1169 GFWFFSIDVEV
-1180 TESGLRHVDD
+1180 TESGLEHVDD

-1203 NEGVQEWIHRE
+1203 TEGVQEWIHRE
-1214 CENLNKIEFRFKDKE
+1214 CEDLNKIEFRFKDKE
-1229 QPMNLTT
+1229 QPINLTT

-1244 YPMEDVMFGPY
+1244 YPMQDVMFGPF
-1255 RMDHYKPELVY
+1255 RMDQYRPELVH

-1279 TVTSKSFCN
+1279 TVTSKSFDN
-1288 AVNSA
+1288 VVDSV
-1293 EPWYGTCYRKKPLG
+1293 EPWYGTRYRKQPLDG
-1307 KEFLERCQGNG
+1307 QFLQRCHCG
-1318 GADGSSKFKLP
+1318 GGGSSKFKLP
-1329 DPNAFIPTDFTLA
+1329 DRNAFIPTDFSLA
-1342 DCTQP
+1342 NCAHQ

-1354 TGEPGDEDPMARVW
+1354 TGEQGDEDPMARVW

-1383 LLLRSPLT
+1383 LLMRSPLA
-1391 NSSPGRMVE
+1391 NSSPGRVVE
-1400 AHLYSELVFDALNEH
+1400 AQLYSELVFDALNEH

-1426 SVVSTLDGMQIN
+1426 SVVSTTIGMQVN

-1446 PVLLSSIVDKMLSL
+1446 PVLLSSIIDKMLSL
-1460 KVEPTTFDRLKE
+1460 EVEPSTFDRLKE
-1472 RFIRRLRNFDMEP
+1472 RFIRRLRNFDMES
-1485 PYQQSMY
+1485 PYQHSMY
-1492 YSTLLLSDRTWSK
+1492 YSTLLLSDRIWSK
-1505 KELLREAVGLKI
+1505 KELLREAIDLKI
-1517 EMIDDFKRILFSEMH
+1517 EMIDEFKRELFKEMH

-1539 NASEQN
+1539 NASEEN
-1545 ARDILNQTKS
+1545 ARDILSQTRN
-1555 AILEK
+1555 AILQK
-1560 MHPKPLLA
+1560 MQPKPLLA
-1568 SQVTRNREVK
+1568 SQVVRNREVK
-1578 LQKGKTFV
+1578 LPKGKTFV
-1586 FEAQN
+1586 FEEQN

-1597 AIEIILQVGLQESR
+1597 AIEMVLQVGLQESR

-1646 RANDTQGLHII
+1646 RANDTQALHII
-1657 VQSEESPA
+1657 VQSEKSPT
-1665 YLDERIEAFLFQL
+1665 YLDERIEAFLSQL
-1678 LVSEDIKNM
+1678 LVSSEDIKNM

-1699 TSKRLEKPKKL
+1699 TAKRLEKPKKL

-1716 CWSEISSEQ
+1716 VWSEISSEQ
-1725 YNFERDEKEVNILQ
+1725 YNFERDQKEVDILK

-1749 YKQHIAADAPKRR
+1749 YKQHIVADAPKRR

-1767 VYSNNFEIN
+1767 IYSKTFEIN
-1776 SIRTKRSVVE
+1776 SIRAKRSVE
-1786 DQGKLE
+1786 DQTGKVE
-1792 KIKNLIDFK
+1792 KIKNLSDFK
-1801 KNLPLFPRM
+1801 NNLPLFPRM

-1822 STEGI
+1822 PTEGI